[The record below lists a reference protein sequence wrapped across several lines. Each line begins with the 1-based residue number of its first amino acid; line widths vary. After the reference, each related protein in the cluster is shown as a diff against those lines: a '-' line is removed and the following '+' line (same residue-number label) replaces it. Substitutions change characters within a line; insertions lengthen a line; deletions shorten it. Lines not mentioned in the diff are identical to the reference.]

1 MNKSVL
7 LLCCQKEAKHTFSY
21 INIPELLGFFGSVL
35 PNYTLCW
42 WFPTSTF
49 VLSQNSPPIK
59 SKSKI
64 LFGLWPLK
72 FIIWWPLQ
80 ILLVTPISMLGTTA
94 LCAQTK
100 LLTQFMQNRN
110 SKPNFTP
117 LLTGYY
123 GNSSYLDSQRMTSLV
138 DQHVSV
144 ISTVGSLRP
153 FPSTY
158 SEVHDP
164 LNILDEPGRKT
175 TGAFFTEAET
185 GAGQQPNIQQRCGRS
200 TKPLIFSSVVQLKWL
215 FNSLTVS

>member
-1 MNKSVL
+1 
-7 LLCCQKEAKHTFSY
+7 
-21 INIPELLGFFGSVL
+21 
-35 PNYTLCW
+35 
-42 WFPTSTF
+42 
-49 VLSQNSPPIK
+49 
-59 SKSKI
+59 
-64 LFGLWPLK
+64 
-72 FIIWWPLQ
+72 
-80 ILLVTPISMLGTTA
+80 
-94 LCAQTK
+94 
-100 LLTQFMQNRN
+100 MQNRN

-144 ISTVGSLRP
+144 ISTVGSLRT

-185 GAGQQPNIQQRCGRS
+185 GAGQQPN
-200 TKPLIFSSVVQLKWL
+200 TQLYNCSAKVAL
-215 FNSLTVS
+215 